1 MQKWEYCYYH
11 QGKMAVYSF
20 SKKGESVENA
30 ESLSTS
36 QVIYLL
42 GQKGWE
48 LVQIVDASIINN
60 SIFYFKRPIEP
71 QPS

>member
-1 MQKWEYCYYH
+1 
-11 QGKMAVYSF
+11 MAVYYF
-20 SKKGESVENA
+20 SKKGESVENS

-42 GQKGWE
+42 VQKGWE
-48 LVQIVDASIINN
+48 LVQIVDASKINN